1 MKRKIDVMPEPPQ
14 AYSVGFVSLG
24 CPKNVVDSEKM
35 LAHIAQAG
43 MVISENAF
51 EADAVVINTCGFIAP
66 AKAEA
71 ISVIEEAMAWKRR
84 GLVKKII
91 VAGCLAQRM
100 NQDLFKETEGIDTI
114 VGLAHRDQIAN
125 IIKQTMTTKQK
136 MAFLGEPLNEPPKD
150 NIRLLTGTKHWAYL
164 RISEGCDHKCSFCT
178 IPSIRGKF
186 HSKPIEQILGEATE
200 LTDAGVVELNIIG
213 QDTSCY
219 GRDLGIKEG
228 LAKLIEKL
236 NDINKTQ
243 WIRLMYLYPTGIS
256 ERLINTIAEN
266 SKIINYLDIPLQHIN
281 DEILSSM
288 RRPDKSKQIRSLI
301 EKLRKNISGIVL
313 RTTFIVG
320 FPRETDKQFEELLE
334 FVKWAK
340 FDAMGCF
347 KYYPEKGTTAAELP
361 NQIPEKIKKQR
372 LEQLMLAQQ
381 EIAFEKN
388 KNRKGSILK
397 ILVDTVTEDGRAE
410 GRFYGQAPEID
421 SLCIINKNSSKTGQF
436 IKAKVTGWHEY
447 DLIVEQNGLP
457 AGKI

>member
-1 MKRKIDVMPEPPQ
+1 MKRKHDIQPEPAQ
-14 AYSVGFVSLG
+14 TYSVGFVSLG

-35 LAHIAQAG
+35 LAHIAQSG

-71 ISVIEEAMAWKRR
+71 ISVIEEALVWKRR
-84 GLVKKII
+84 GLLKKII
-91 VAGCLAQRM
+91 VVGCLAQRM

-114 VGLAHRDQIAN
+114 VGLAHRDQISQ

-136 MAFLGEPLNEPPKD
+136 LAFLGEPLNEPPKD
-150 NIRLLTGTKHWAYL
+150 NIRLLIGAKHWAYL
-164 RISEGCDHKCSFCT
+164 RVSEGCDHKCSFCT
-178 IPSIRGKF
+178 IPLIRGKF
-186 HSKPIEQILGEATE
+186 HSKPIEQILDEANE
-200 LTDAGVVELNIIG
+200 LADAGVVELNIIG

-219 GRDLGIKEG
+219 GRDLRMKEG
-228 LAKLIEKL
+228 LAKLLEKL
-236 NDINKTQ
+236 HDINKIQ

-256 ERLINTIAEN
+256 EKLINTISDN

-288 RRPDKSKQIRSLI
+288 RRPDTGKQIRGLI
-301 EKLRKNISGIVL
+301 EKLRKNIGGMVL

-320 FPRETDKQFEELLE
+320 FPGETDKQFEELLE

-347 KYYPEKGTTAAELP
+347 KYYPEKGTVAAEMP

-381 EIAFEKN
+381 QIAFEKN
-388 KNRKGSILK
+388 KNRKGSTLK
-397 ILVDTVTEDGRAE
+397 ILVDAITKDGHAE
-410 GRFYGQAPEID
+410 GRFYGQAPDID
-421 SLCIINKNSSKTGQF
+421 GICIINKHTAKTGQF

-447 DLIVEQNGLP
+447 DLIVEQNGFP
-457 AGKI
+457 TGKI